1 MVSKETEVQMKK
13 FILACLFLV
22 SAFSFS
28 LEKSG
33 IKEYD
38 SLDISKGKIIA
49 YYNTKKQIVEEPA
62 AMFYRKD
69 YGKKGNYH
77 LVADFY
83 ADTDTPEKIFMLR
96 DLDDEDSIN
105 GKLAY
110 YNKDE
115 TISYVADMKNG
126 RIEGQKT
133 TFEKGKVAAVVNFS
147 NNLANGKGTLY
158 YKEKKYAEANYA
170 YGFADGDFT
179 LFYPDGSKVLTLTYK
194 DNDVIKSQ
202 NFSYKLQKSGIDE
215 FDSLDFSKGEIVYY
229 YNSDGNIISK
239 DSKDA
244 VYFRKLMSK
253 EGNEYFVVDFFLE
266 TGNVQGIGKG
276 YNLKDFQGHTLN
288 GPVVTYYDNGILKS
302 KASYKNK
309 KLDGESTLYDY
320 FGNIV
325 RTDIYKDGVIQSARF
340 FETN

>member
-1 MVSKETEVQMKK
+1 MLSKKTEVKMKK

-22 SAFSFS
+22 SVFSFS

-33 IKEYD
+33 IKDYD
-38 SLDISKGKIIA
+38 NLDLSKGKIIA
-49 YYNTKKQIVEEPA
+49 YFNTKKQIVEESS
-62 AMFYRKD
+62 AMFYRRD
-69 YGKKGNYH
+69 YGTKGSYH

-83 ADTDTPEKIFMLR
+83 ADTDTPEKIFMLK

-110 YNKDE
+110 YNKNE
-115 TISYVADMKNG
+115 TIAYVADMKNG
-126 RIEGQKT
+126 RIDGQKT
-133 TFEKGKVAAVVNFS
+133 TFEKGKVAAVVNFT

-202 NFSYKLQKSGIDE
+202 NFSYRLQKSGINE
-215 FDSLDFSKGEIVYY
+215 FDSLDFSKGDTVFYY
-229 YNSDGNIISK
+229 TNEGNLTSK

-244 VYFRKLMSK
+244 VYYRKLMSK
-253 EGNEYFVVDFFLE
+253 EGNEFLVVDYFLDS
-266 TGNVQGIGKG
+266 GNVQGIGYG
-276 YNLKDFQGHTLN
+276 YNLKDFQGYTLT
-288 GPVVTYYDNGILKS
+288 GPVVTYYDNGTLKS
-302 KASYKNK
+302 KAFYKNK
-309 KLDGESTLYDY
+309 KLEGESTLYDY
-320 FGNIV
+320 FGNVI
-325 RTDIYKDGVIQSARF
+325 RIDIYKDGIIQSARF
-340 FETN
+340 FEAN

>member
-1 MVSKETEVQMKK
+1 MKK

-22 SAFSFS
+22 SAFSFA

-133 TFEKGKVAAVVNFS
+133 TFEKGKVLCPKGFS
-147 NNLANGKGTLY
+147 I
-158 YKEKKYAEANYA
+158 KK
-170 YGFADGDFT
+170 
-179 LFYPDGSKVLTLTYK
+179 V
-194 DNDVIKSQ
+194 
-202 NFSYKLQKSGIDE
+202 
-215 FDSLDFSKGEIVYY
+215 
-229 YNSDGNIISK
+229 
-239 DSKDA
+239 
-244 VYFRKLMSK
+244 
-253 EGNEYFVVDFFLE
+253 
-266 TGNVQGIGKG
+266 
-276 YNLKDFQGHTLN
+276 
-288 GPVVTYYDNGILKS
+288 
-302 KASYKNK
+302 
-309 KLDGESTLYDY
+309 
-320 FGNIV
+320 
-325 RTDIYKDGVIQSARF
+325 
-340 FETN
+340 

>member
-1 MVSKETEVQMKK
+1 MEVKMKK
-13 FILACLFLV
+13 FILACLFLISV
-22 SAFSFS
+22 LGFS

-33 IKEYD
+33 IKDYD
-38 SLDISKGKIIA
+38 NLDLSKGKIIA
-49 YYNTKKQIVEEPA
+49 YFNTKKQIVEEPL
-62 AMFYRKD
+62 AMFYRKS
-69 YGKKGNYH
+69 YGKKGAYN

-83 ADTDTPEKIFMLR
+83 ADTDTPEKIFMLK

-110 YNKDE
+110 YNKNE

-126 RIEGQKT
+126 RIDGQKT

-202 NFSYKLQKSGIDE
+202 NFSYKLQKTGIPE
-215 FDSLDFSKGEIVYY
+215 FDSLDLSKGDIVYY
-229 YNSDGNIISK
+229 YTNEGNITSK

-244 VYFRKLMSK
+244 VYFRKLMST
-253 EGNEYFVVDFFLE
+253 EGNEYLVVDYFLDSE
-266 TGNVQGIGKG
+266 NVQGIGRG
-276 YNLKDFQGHTLN
+276 YNLKDFQGFTLN
-288 GPVVTYYDNGILKS
+288 GPVVTYYDNGNLKS
-302 KASYKNK
+302 KSFYKNK
-309 KLDGESTLYDY
+309 KLDGETTLYDY
-320 FGNIV
+320 FGNVV
-325 RTDIYKDGVIQSARF
+325 RKENYKDGLIQNAEF
-340 FETN
+340 FEVN